1 MPTAA
6 DVGRKVQLKGYD
18 CLGVLKFVGV
28 YHGDK
33 EGMRCGVELDEPKG
47 KNSGEVGGK
56 KYFECKP
63 NHGVMVRPAKV
74 FLLPIKDVAPTTVA
88 NPFGG
93 GAVLP
98 AGAGAVASNPFAV
111 PAATTGNPNPFAAP
125 VASTTAS
132 NPSPV
137 STTTTTTT
145 AAAAAA
151 TPAAAASA
159 VAAAVST
166 VKLHVTLANAGDV
179 AAGAV
184 LTVAADQASAST
196 PFTSTPTLLIAL
208 QSNMSRFNHTSI
220 AKKIE
225 AGSVVFE
232 SMAKFE
238 VATEA
243 ALRSDTLVVEL
254 RDDAGGGKVSV
265 GTVTVKSAAAQG
277 GGGSAG
283 GDGGGGGGV
292 DAASKGVGKLSVAAS
307 ETTAPAPAPTAAAA
321 VREATDSETDE
332 TGSYISDD
340 ESVSS
345 DEDYDEVGA
354 KPKMIL
360 VYKGANGYEM
370 TTVGPPAGGP
380 FTGVYVASVPE
391 GGNAWGSGV
400 RRGMRVVAVN
410 GHPATELTN
419 PQFAQFLVDKKE
431 LVLTLQM
438 DLATMESQYKS
449 ELATSGSSSGSS
461 GGGGAGAGA
470 NAMVVKEGILK
481 KKATGFRG
489 KKSLLGSYMN
499 KWKDRFFRLTTTRLE
514 YFEPGGAKAKG
525 GVDAEAE

>member
-1 MPTAA
+1 MVIHACTYPALRGTSAQAPAIESADGCFAHATHATHMCKGQPRRGVDVSISQPTYSNAHSVLYPHCRFPMQHQHPRA
-6 DVGRKVQLKGYD
+6 SLPC
-18 CLGVLKFVGV
+18 CLFFFSLFEK
-28 YHGDK
+28 YSPDPPNP
-33 EGMRCGVELDEPKG
+33 LAPKLIQPH
-47 KNSGEVGGK
+47 S
-56 KYFECKP
+56 
-63 NHGVMVRPAKV
+63 
-74 FLLPIKDVAPTTVA
+74 DVAPTTVA

-111 PAATTGNPNPFAAP
+111 PAATTGNPNPFATP
-125 VASTTAS
+125 IASTTAS

-151 TPAAAASA
+151 IPAAAASA

-238 VATEA
+238 VASEA

-265 GTVTVKSAAAQG
+265 GTVTVKSAAAQGAVTIALRMQDPAASAAAVMAVALASALPPQAAAG

-360 VYKGANGYEM
+360 VYKGANG
-370 TTVGPPAGGP
+370 
-380 FTGVYVASVPE
+380 
-391 GGNAWGSGV
+391 
-400 RRGMRVVAVN
+400 
-410 GHPATELTN
+410 
-419 PQFAQFLVDKKE
+419 
-431 LVLTLQM
+431 
-438 DLATMESQYKS
+438 
-449 ELATSGSSSGSS
+449 
-461 GGGGAGAGA
+461 
-470 NAMVVKEGILK
+470 
-481 KKATGFRG
+481 
-489 KKSLLGSYMN
+489 
-499 KWKDRFFRLTTTRLE
+499 
-514 YFEPGGAKAKG
+514 
-525 GVDAEAE
+525 